1 MFQVCPRIVPLIF
14 SGTILFPGGLQ
25 AGGQKRKGAAEH
37 CCRTAPGVKSCRAF
51 PPCGSA
57 EQVHLLCSR
66 SLRRLTIEVWHQTS
80 GRKGSNFLREV
91 QVGFH
96 LAPADKA
103 GKALAAAVDPAGKL
117 AADGRVFGV
126 GLEEIINSFNFIN
139 QIVRKILSL

>member
-1 MFQVCPRIVPLIF
+1 M
-14 SGTILFPGGLQ
+14 
-25 AGGQKRKGAAEH
+25 
-37 CCRTAPGVKSCRAF
+37 
-51 PPCGSA
+51 
-57 EQVHLLCSR
+57 
-66 SLRRLTIEVWHQTS
+66 LTIEVWHQTS
-80 GRKGSNFLREV
+80 GCKGSNFLREV

-103 GKALAAAVDPAGKL
+103 GKALAAAIDPAGEL